1 MKTIPHIYF
10 SYNTPTVLTFLA
22 PQFLWTLLAIP
33 VVIILHFIRARKK
46 RQDVSALFL
55 WKQAKEQAETRR
67 KFSPSWLLALQ
78 LAFVTLAAL
87 ALAQPSMVLASRPD
101 RILIIDTSASMA
113 ARDSEG
119 IRLERAT
126 SEAQDMLR
134 GSGQVALIRA
144 STDALVVQPLTT
156 TISDVDTALGNL
168 VAADEDGNL
177 ERAISLA
184 RSLSAQA
191 EIHVFTDNALP
202 NSGLAE
208 NNRVTLHSVT
218 GDAPNL
224 GISAFELGIQQ
235 LFVSLVSNNPRP
247 QEVTLELYQNNAL
260 VAQAPL
266 LVAANGQANTSFPL
280 QSTDGLFE
288 VRFAVPEWD
297 ALSLD
302 NTAFIGQR
310 TLRIVSNTNDG
321 TLARAFSSL
330 PNVDYQVLPNAALNA
345 PGFDVRVLVGGLP
358 EGITQGN
365 FILFAPPAENPS
377 YQFITNWDRADP
389 LFRFVDLADS
399 GLGLANPV
407 PFNNPEWQT
416 LATSSDLTPVILKY
430 QQDNFNVIAFN
441 FSPSQSELVNRSAFP
456 LLIAN
461 IIASF
466 RNESQLSLG
475 ATLPEGAVRLEGEQ
489 EVAASVAD
497 VPGLYEI
504 ASITFTASLLNA
516 EESRLPAPE
525 IVETTQAGTSQG
537 SRRATPF
544 AFWLILLALLF
555 VLAEWLLWSRGRNG
569 WTIFG
574 RQKAKN

>member
-1 MKTIPHIYF
+1 
-10 SYNTPTVLTFLA
+10 VLTFLA

-33 VVIILHFIRARKK
+33 VVILLHFIRARKK
-46 RQDVSALFL
+46 KQNVSALFL
-55 WKQAKEQAETRR
+55 WRQAKEQAETRR

-101 RILIIDTSASMA
+101 RILIVDTSASMA

-119 IRLERAT
+119 VRLERAIG
-126 SEAQDMLR
+126 EARDMLR
-134 GSGQVALIRA
+134 GSGQVALLRA
-144 STDALVVQPLTT
+144 STDAFVVQPLTT
-156 TISDVDTALGNL
+156 NISDIDTALGNL

-184 RSLSAQA
+184 RSLSPQA

-202 NSGLAE
+202 NTE
-208 NNRVTLHSVT
+208 NSRVTLHSVT
-218 GDAPNL
+218 GDALNL

-235 LFVSLVSNNPRP
+235 LFVSVVSNNPRP
-247 QEVTLELYQNNAL
+247 QEVTLELYQNNTL
-260 VAQAPL
+260 VAQTPL

-297 ALSLD
+297 ALNLD
-302 NTAFIGQR
+302 NAAFIGQR
-310 TLRIVSNTNDG
+310 SLRIVSNTNDG
-321 TLARAFSSL
+321 ALARAFSSL
-330 PNVDYQVLPNAALNA
+330 PNVDYQTLPNAALNA

-358 EGITQGN
+358 EDVTQGN
-365 FILFAPPAENPS
+365 FILFAPLTENPS
-377 YQFITNWDRADP
+377 YQFITDWDRGDP

-399 GLGLANPV
+399 SLGLANP
-407 PFNNPEWQT
+407 PLFTNPDWQV
-416 LATSSDLTPVILKY
+416 LASSSDLTPAILRY
-430 QQDNFNVIAFN
+430 QQDSLNIIAFN
-441 FSPSQSELVNRSAFP
+441 FSPVQSELVNRSAFP

-461 IIASF
+461 IVMSF
-466 RNESQLSLG
+466 RNEGRLALG
-475 ATLPEGAVRLEGEQ
+475 AVLPESAIRIEGEQ
-489 EVAASVAD
+489 EVAASITD

-504 ASITFTASLLNA
+504 ANTVYTASLLNA

-525 IVETTQAGTSQG
+525 ITETTGAETNEG

-574 RQKAKN
+574 RQKVKN

>member
-1 MKTIPHIYF
+1 LLQLAHPFFCF
-10 SYNTPTVLTFLA
+10 SYNTLTVLTFLA

-33 VVIILHFIRARKK
+33 VVILLHFIRARKK
-46 RQDVSALFL
+46 KQDVSALFL

-101 RILIIDTSASMA
+101 RILIVDTSASMA

-119 IRLERAT
+119 VRLERAIT
-126 SEAQDMLR
+126 EARSLLR

-156 TISDVDTALGNL
+156 TLSDVDAALSNL

-184 RSLSAQA
+184 RSLSPQA

-202 NSGLAE
+202 NVE

-218 GDAPNL
+218 GDALNL

-235 LFVSLVSNNPRP
+235 LFVSIVSNNPRP
-247 QEVTLELYQNNAL
+247 QEVTLELYQNNTL
-260 VAQAPL
+260 TAQTPL

-288 VRFAVPEWD
+288 VRFAAPDWD

-302 NTAFIGQR
+302 NSAFIGQR
-310 TLRIVSNTNDG
+310 SLRIVSNTNDG
-321 TLARAFSSL
+321 ALARAFSSL

-358 EGITQGN
+358 EGVTQGN
-365 FILFAPPAENPS
+365 FILFAPPTENPS
-377 YQFITNWDRADP
+377 YQFITDWDRGDE

-399 GLGLANPV
+399 SLGLANPV

-416 LATSSDLTPVILKY
+416 LARSSDLTPVVLRH
-430 QQDNFNVIAFN
+430 QQDALNILAFN

-461 IIASF
+461 IVTSF
-466 RNESQLSLG
+466 RNEGQLALG
-475 ATLPEGAVRLEGEQ
+475 TALPEGAGRIEGER
-489 EVAASVAD
+489 EVAASITD
-497 VPGLYEI
+497 VPGFYEI
-504 ASITFTASLLNA
+504 ATTVYTASLLNA
-516 EESRLPAPE
+516 EESRLPAPD
-525 IVETTQAGTSQG
+525 ITETTQAETNQG

-555 VLAEWLLWSRGRNG
+555 VLAEWLLWSRSRNG

-574 RQKAKN
+574 RQKAKG

>member
-1 MKTIPHIYF
+1 
-10 SYNTPTVLTFLA
+10 VLTFLA

-33 VVIILHFIRARKK
+33 IVIILHFIRARKK

-78 LAFVTLAAL
+78 LAFVTFAAL

-101 RILIIDTSASMA
+101 RILIVDTSASMA
-113 ARDSEG
+113 ARDSDG
-119 IRLERAT
+119 IRLERAI
-126 SEAQDMLR
+126 SAARQLLR
-134 GSGQVALIRA
+134 GSGQVALLRA
-144 STDALVVQPLTT
+144 STDALVVQPLTS
-156 TISDVDTALGNL
+156 TISDVDAALGNL

-184 RSLSAQA
+184 RSLSPQA
-191 EIHVFTDNALP
+191 EIHVFTDNSLP
-202 NSGLAE
+202 NSALAE
-208 NNRVTLHSVT
+208 NSRVTLHAVT
-218 GDAPNL
+218 GDAVNL

-247 QEVTLELYQNNAL
+247 QEVTLELYQNNNL
-260 VAQAPL
+260 VSQAPL

-280 QSTDGLFE
+280 QTTDGLFE

-302 NTAFIGQR
+302 NSAFVGQR
-310 TLRIVSNTNDG
+310 SLRIVSNTNDSA
-321 TLARAFSSL
+321 LARAFSSL

-345 PGFDVRVLVGGLP
+345 PGFDVRVVTGGLP
-358 EGITQGN
+358 EDTTQGN
-365 FILFAPPAENPS
+365 FILFAPATETPS
-377 YQFITNWDRADP
+377 YQFITDWDRGDP

-399 GLGLANPV
+399 SLGLTNPV
-407 PFNNPEWQT
+407 LFNNPEWQT
-416 LATSSDLTPVILKY
+416 LARSSDLTPVILRY
-430 QQDNFNVIAFN
+430 QKDKLNVIAFN

-461 IIASF
+461 IITSF
-466 RNESQLSLG
+466 RNENRLILG
-475 ATLPEGAVRLEGEQ
+475 TPLAAGAVRLEGEK
-489 EVAASVAD
+489 ETSTSLAD
-497 VPGLYEI
+497 VPGLYRI
-504 ASITFTASLLNA
+504 DNTIYTASLLNA
-516 EESRLPAPE
+516 EESRLPTT
-525 IVETTQAGTSQG
+525 VLSETTGETTTAQG

-574 RQKAKN
+574 RQQSKS

>member
-1 MKTIPHIYF
+1 M
-10 SYNTPTVLTFLA
+10 LTFLA

-101 RILIIDTSASMA
+101 RILIVDTSASMA

-119 IRLERAT
+119 VRLERAV
-126 SEAQDMLR
+126 SEARDLMR

-156 TISDVDTALGNL
+156 NASDVDTALGNL
-168 VAADEDGNL
+168 IAADEDGNL

-184 RSLSAQA
+184 RSLSPQA

-202 NSGLAE
+202 NSALTE
-208 NNRVTLHSVT
+208 NSRVTLHSVS
-218 GDAPNL
+218 GDAVNI

-247 QEVTLELYQNNAL
+247 QELTLELYQNNNL
-260 VAQAPL
+260 IAQTPL

-288 VRFAVPEWD
+288 VRFAVPDWD

-302 NTAFIGQR
+302 NSAFIGQR
-310 TLRIVSNTNDG
+310 TLRVVSNSNDRAI
-321 TLARAFSSL
+321 ARAFSSL
-330 PNVDYQVLPNAALNA
+330 PNVDYQALPNAALNA
-345 PGFDVRVLVGGLP
+345 PDFDVRVLVGSLP
-358 EGITQGN
+358 EGVTQGN

-377 YQFITNWDRADP
+377 YQFITDWDRGDP

-399 GLGLANPV
+399 SLGLANPV
-407 PFNNPEWQT
+407 PFTNPDWQV
-416 LATSSDLTPVILKY
+416 LARSTDLTPVILRY
-430 QQDNFNVIAFN
+430 QQDNLNVIAFN

-456 LLIAN
+456 LLVAN
-461 IIASF
+461 IITSF
-466 RNESQLSLG
+466 RNESQLPLG
-475 ATLPEGAVRLEGEQ
+475 ATLAEGAVRLEGDR
-489 EVAASVAD
+489 EVATSIAD
-497 VPGLYEI
+497 VPGIYRLDNTIY
-504 ASITFTASLLNA
+504 TASLLNA
-516 EESRLPAPE
+516 EESRLPVP
-525 IVETTQAGTSQG
+525 VLTETTPERTNAQS
-537 SRRATPF
+537 SSRATPF
-544 AFWLILLALLF
+544 AFWLILFALLF

-569 WTIFG
+569 WTIFR
-574 RQKAKN
+574 RQKAKS

>member
-1 MKTIPHIYF
+1 M
-10 SYNTPTVLTFLA
+10 TVLTFLA

-33 VVIILHFIRARKK
+33 IVILLHFIRARKK
-46 RQDVSALFL
+46 KQDVSALFL

-119 IRLERAT
+119 VRLERAI
-126 SEAQDMLR
+126 SEAQNMLR

-144 STDALVVQPLTT
+144 STDALIVQPLTT
-156 TISDVDTALGNL
+156 TISDIDAALGSL

-184 RSLSAQA
+184 RSLSPQA

-202 NSGLAE
+202 SSALAE
-208 NNRVTLHSVT
+208 NSRVTLHSVS
-218 GDAPNL
+218 GDALNL

-247 QEVTLELYQNNAL
+247 QEVTLELYQNNNL
-260 VAQAPL
+260 IAQTPL

-280 QSTDGLFE
+280 QNTDGLFE

-302 NTAFIGQR
+302 NSAFIGQR
-310 TLRIVSNTNDG
+310 TLRVVSNANDV

-330 PNVDYQVLPNAALNA
+330 PNVDYQALPNAALNA

-358 EGITQGN
+358 EGVTQGN
-365 FILFAPPAENPS
+365 FILFAPPVESPS
-377 YQFITNWDRADP
+377 YQFITDWDRADP

-399 GLGLANPV
+399 SLGLANPV

-416 LATSSDLTPVILKY
+416 LATSSDLTPVILRY
-430 QQDNFNVIAFN
+430 QQNNLNVIAFN

-461 IIASF
+461 IITSF

-504 ASITFTASLLNA
+504 ANTVFTASLLNA

-525 IVETTQAGTSQG
+525 IVETTQTGTNQG

-555 VLAEWLLWSRGRNG
+555 VLAEWLLWSRGRSG